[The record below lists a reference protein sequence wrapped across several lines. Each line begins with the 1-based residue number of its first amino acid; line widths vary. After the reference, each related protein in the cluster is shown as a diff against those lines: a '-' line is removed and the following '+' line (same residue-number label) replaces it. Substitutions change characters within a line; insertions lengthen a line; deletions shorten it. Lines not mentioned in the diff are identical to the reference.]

1 VWILLFFLGVT
12 PLAAADFPTTR
23 ASYCPSD
30 ARLLDRHGDVVH
42 ERRIDRTRRRLAW
55 TALDEVS
62 PALVEALLAS
72 EDRRFFEHS
81 GVDWR
86 AVGAAA
92 WQRLRGGA
100 PRGASTISMQLAAL
114 LDPELGRR
122 GAPRTAGDKWAQ
134 MRAAWELEASWS
146 KREIL
151 EAYLNLVTFRG
162 ELQGIGAASAQLFGK
177 APHGLT
183 RAESAVLAALVR
195 SPNADRDALARRA
208 DALLAAIDTTPG
220 ANPNLRTSA
229 PSHLRMQ
236 LSNLMPLSAAIDRVV
251 DTPAGG
257 VARVALAPHVAR
269 RLMPDGGGCGDTR
282 STLDRGVQT
291 AAVEAVQHHLLGL
304 RDRAVHDAAVLV
316 VDNDSGAVVAYVGS
330 SGALSPARQ
339 VDGVQ
344 ARRQAG
350 STLKPFLYGLALD
363 RRLLTAAALLDDAP
377 LELPVGSGLFRP
389 RNYDDRFRGP
399 ISVRTAL
406 AGSLNV
412 PAVRTLTLVGAADF
426 AAALRDLGFAGVRQ
440 PGDYYGPSLALGSAD
455 VTLWEM
461 VGAYR
466 ALANGGTWSPLTL
479 VARASVPAE
488 SVARSSSSAT
498 QLDDPHRLGGD
509 EHRLVRASAAVSPTS
524 FTGLEPR
531 ATRLEHR
538 ATSSAGTEARA
549 TSPSDARDTSPSE
562 SRSALSPA
570 AAFIVADILADRGSR
585 GVTFGLESPLA
596 TRFWT
601 AVKTGTSTDMRDNW
615 CVGFSRRYTVG
626 VWVGNFS
633 GAPMRD
639 VSGISG
645 AAPIWQEVMEY
656 LHRDLASPAPT
667 PPPGLV
673 HAGVAFA
680 NAVEPA
686 RQDWFLAGTEPN
698 GAPALRALLP
708 RVADPVDGTSIAID
722 PDIPAGR
729 QRVAFS
735 ADAAN
740 GLRWRLDGRD
750 LGPVRGI
757 LLWAPIPGAHEL
769 ALVDERDAVVDR
781 SRFSVR

>member
-1 VWILLFFLGVT
+1 MKRPSIFGDSLRPLRLCASALNLFLLVAT

-30 ARLLDRHGDVVH
+30 ARLLDRHGEVVH

-55 TALDEVS
+55 TPLEAVS
-62 PALVEALLAS
+62 PALIEALLAS
-72 EDRRFFEHS
+72 EDRRFYQHG

-114 LDPELGRR
+114 LDPALGRR
-122 GAPRTAGDKWAQ
+122 GAPRSAADKWAQ
-134 MRAAWELEASWS
+134 MRAAWQLEATWS
-146 KREIL
+146 KPEIL

-183 RAESAVLAALVR
+183 RAEAAVLAALVR

-208 DALLAAIDTTPG
+208 TILFESPHLRSAPPHLRTQLSDTTPLSDAI
-220 ANPNLRTSA
+220 AN
-229 PSHLRMQ
+229 
-236 LSNLMPLSAAIDRVV
+236 VV
-251 DTPAGG
+251 DTPADGI
-257 VARVALAPHVAR
+257 ARVALAPHAAR
-269 RLMPDGGGCGDTR
+269 RLMPGGGGCADAQ

-291 AAVEAVQHHLLGL
+291 AAVEAVQHQLLGL
-304 RDRAVHDAAVLV
+304 RERAVRDAAVLV
-316 VDNDSGAVVAYVGS
+316 VDNDSGAVLAYVGS
-330 SGALSPARQ
+330 SGPLSPARQ

-350 STLKPFLYGLALD
+350 STLKPFLYGLALE

-412 PAVRTLTLVGAADF
+412 PAVRTLTLLGAADF
-426 AAALRDLGFAGVRQ
+426 AAALRDLGFAGVHQ

-466 ALANGGTWSPLTL
+466 TLANGGRWSPLSLTPT
-479 VARASVPAE
+479 A
-488 SVARSSSSAT
+488 VARSSSSAT
-498 QLDDPHRLGGD
+498 QLADSRRSGAD
-509 EHRLVRASAAVSPTS
+509 EHHLVSASAAMSPTS
-524 FTGLEPR
+524 PTGLEPR
-531 ATRLEHR
+531 ATSVL
-538 ATSSAGTEARA
+538 
-549 TSPSDARDTSPSE
+549 
-562 SRSALSPA
+562 ALSPA
-570 AAFIVADILADRGSR
+570 AAFVVADILADRGSR

-656 LHRDLASPAPT
+656 LHRDLPSTAPP

-673 HAGVAFA
+673 RTGVAFA
-680 NAVEPA
+680 NAVEPP

-722 PDIPAGR
+722 PDIPTGR

-735 ADAAN
+735 AVAAD

-750 LGPVRGI
+750 LGPVSGI
-757 LLWAPIPGAHEL
+757 LLWPPIAGTHEL
-769 ALVDERDAVVDR
+769 ALVDARDAVVDR